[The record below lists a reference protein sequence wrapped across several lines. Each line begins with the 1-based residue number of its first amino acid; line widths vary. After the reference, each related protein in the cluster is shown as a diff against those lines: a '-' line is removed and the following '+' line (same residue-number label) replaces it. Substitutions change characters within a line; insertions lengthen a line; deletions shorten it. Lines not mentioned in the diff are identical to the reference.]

1 MEEHDDPIL
10 YFMHMANYV
19 LDSPLRTAEQVKD
32 FIGPMYKQIP
42 RLRAA
47 MKTFAGDIERITAL
61 TEKMIELRD
70 CLFSS
75 MCDNYVEM
83 SKREA
88 LALSHPGS
96 SAIILFVYC
105 ATVTIM
111 AKDELDLISAAQ
123 YDTVKK
129 LGLCIFAGDDPK
141 HDPRLY
147 SAQNVLDLIWL
158 ISNRWPLLRVTS
170 RDEVDAI
177 FKYLQQIIH
186 RTMWLVGQ
194 PHPPAVLNCKAVIK
208 IATSRE
214 TPSSGHLGPSA
225 DTSAPLVK
233 ANLDLIRRYVDGM
246 CRMMGHI
253 RAFFALQWKIPSFPP
268 HIDPN
273 EITKILKQHIC
284 KNIEALSK
292 LPSLRQEIR
301 MMYDRLSTRHCDFA
315 TFIEKCNGEPFE
327 PTSMMMMT
335 KPPEYQTAAMQYCNC
350 VDLIEL
356 AKMVNEGQHDYAKKV
371 DILTHLHSQNI
382 KFHAIEGDLREFDIK
397 LRVDY
402 VLSEVDFLTH
412 ISNTM
417 KETFPSFISFMGRYH
432 VIWGRDVY
440 ICDKGV
446 EQAMCV
452 WARII
457 MRDMKGQLSGINVV
471 GGIEKMFGG
480 NRALVQSLALDT
492 PFSGGAANQD
502 AGAPIQVPAAAWGD
516 ESFI

>member
-19 LDSPLRTAEQVKD
+19 IDSPLRTPEQVKD
-32 FIGPMYKQIP
+32 FVGPMYKQIP

-47 MKTFAGDIERITAL
+47 MKAHAADIERITAL

-75 MCDNYVEM
+75 MCDNYIEM

-88 LALSHPGS
+88 LSLSHPGS
-96 SAIILFVYC
+96 SAIILFIYC
-105 ATVTIM
+105 ATITIM
-111 AKDELDLISAAQ
+111 AKDEIDLISGAH
-123 YDTVKK
+123 YDIVTK

-147 SAQNVLDLIWL
+147 TAQNVLDLVWL
-158 ISNRWPLLRVTS
+158 MSNRWPLLRVTS
-170 RDEVDAI
+170 RDHVDAI
-177 FKYLQQIIH
+177 FKYVQQLVH
-186 RTMWLVGQ
+186 RAMWLVGQ
-194 PHPPAVLNCKAVIK
+194 PHPPAVLNCKAVSK
-208 IATSRE
+208 IATRRE
-214 TPSSGHLGPSA
+214 NEAGASVDDNSP
-225 DTSAPLVK
+225 PLVK
-233 ANLDLIRRYVDGM
+233 ANIDLIRRYVDGL

-268 HIDPN
+268 HIN
-273 EITKILKQHIC
+273 FAELTQLLKQHIC

-315 TFIEKCNGEPFE
+315 IFIEKCNGEPFE

-356 AKMVNEGQHDYAKKV
+356 AKSVNEGDHQYAKKV

-412 ISNTM
+412 ISNTI

-432 VIWGRDVY
+432 VIMGRDVY
-440 ICDKGV
+440 ICDQGV
-446 EQAMCV
+446 EQALCV

-457 MRDMKGQLSGINVV
+457 MRDLKGQLSGINIV

-480 NRALVQSLALDT
+480 NRVLVQSLALDA
-492 PFSGGAANQD
+492 PPAAV
-502 AGAPIQVPAAAWGD
+502 AASPHTTGHVQVPAAAWGD